1 MNVCY
6 ACGKEVSWAWEY
18 ICPTHGKG
26 VMICTQ
32 ERWNELQE
40 LRRLQRIEEAARIV
54 IVGNKVAQKDN
65 HYQMLNNA
73 INTLS
78 AALEEK

>member
-6 ACGKEVSWAWEY
+6 ACGREVSWAWEY

-40 LRRLQRIEEAARIV
+40 LRRLLRIEDAARKMYIGGYAV
-54 IVGNKVAQKDN
+54 SDE
-65 HYQMLNNA
+65 M
-73 INTLS
+73 LS
-78 AALEEK
+78 ALLEKK